1 MDGIQIIERLLPQ
14 MSEVMNVIPGE
25 EFRMN
30 DSDTLLILQRR
41 MEKSDLCME
50 LQTFNEIF
58 SEKDGCSLHK
68 IRMSAVALIKIRL
81 LIEHKEADFNP
92 RSLRALIKEFH
103 VQSAKVENIIHLSSV
118 NAMAASDYQKEKIEL
133 ILKKNH
139 AFLDA
144 FQIEIDSLE
153 KKIERMPVSEEE
165 PKEEIKPKEK
175 EKEAPVSVKQE
186 RKNPLEA
193 FTKRFQDAKEK
204 KVIDEQL
211 KQVEKEE
218 SLTSCGEIPFYERSL
233 VFTEKY
239 ECKDIPAYCIFKRKN
254 NFYFGLTRNVNKSAY
269 DNEDNSL
276 MELTEATDDFL
287 QFMTVDLL
295 SDEYELVTF
304 SAKEKEALRMYF
316 NFVSGCF
323 QKFIGVTLTVQEY
336 LAFKKYYN
344 KLVLRMFE
352 LEKKQK
358 EVYYKALILA
368 DSYLA
373 YMEGYDLKCSDDE
386 ETIIANIVK
395 EKYGN
400 YIDDLNLIMD
410 NHICDEDART
420 DLTEL
425 ICKIKGF
432 NKPMERAEV
441 KKEPQTE
448 VLPPN
453 QQYDLFPVM
462 PQMYGMPMMPMNINQ
477 GVMQIVIQILNR
489 DLEVVDEAL
498 YSGNNINQAL
508 YDYQSKGGY
517 IKRLGF
523 RNNGQDIFC
532 KEEKEMILSEEGSE
546 INDSRNSSY
555 HISDC
560 SNVYSKESEENR
572 GERTR

>member
-81 LIEHKEADFNP
+81 LIERKEADFNP

-133 ILKKNH
+133 TLKKNH

-448 VLPPN
+448 VLPPS

-546 INDSRNSSY
+546 INDSWNCSY
-555 HISDC
+555 HISGC
-560 SNVYSKESEENR
+560 SNDYSKESEENR

>member
-81 LIEHKEADFNP
+81 LIELKEADFNP

-103 VQSAKVENIIHLSSV
+103 VQSTKVENIIHLSSV

-133 ILKKNH
+133 TLKKNH

-153 KKIERMPVSEEE
+153 KKIERMPVSEEA

-400 YIDDLNLIMD
+400 YIDDLNLIVD
-410 NHICDEDART
+410 NHICDEYART

-425 ICKIKGF
+425 ICKIKDF
-432 NKPMERAEV
+432 NKPMEIAEV

-448 VLPPN
+448 VLPPS

-532 KEEKEMILSEEGSE
+532 KEEKEMI
-546 INDSRNSSY
+546 
-555 HISDC
+555 
-560 SNVYSKESEENR
+560 
-572 GERTR
+572 